1 MSKKITVANRINIG
15 LGLTMVFLLVLAT
28 NRIDKKHFDVVQ
40 NSITTLH
47 KDRILAQDYV
57 YKMNGIIYEK
67 RLILADSNS
76 TNIKKG
82 LNKQFKTLIEV
93 FSTTKLTINE
103 SKNFESL
110 LENFERLQKA
120 ETSNNKSSE
129 IELDYLKA
137 IKTDLDNLAMIQIS
151 ESKNIIGL
159 TQKSLN
165 NKNLISKLEI
175 GFLISIGIVLQIIIF
190 YRVKKTNPKK

>member
-190 YRVKKTNPKK
+190 YRVKKTNPKN

>member
-175 GFLISIGIVLQIIIF
+175 GFLIWLVILFKIFIF
-190 YRVKKTNPKK
+190 YRVKNPN